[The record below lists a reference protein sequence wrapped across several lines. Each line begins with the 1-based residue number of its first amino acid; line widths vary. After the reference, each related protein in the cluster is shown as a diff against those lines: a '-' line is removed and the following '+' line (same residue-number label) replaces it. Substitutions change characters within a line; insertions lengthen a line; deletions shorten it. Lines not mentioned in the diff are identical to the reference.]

1 MNPVAAAVLLLGL
14 AAAVHA
20 IAGTSRRGGAES
32 AFERALE
39 PTGPSARG
47 VPQLERLERAIAE
60 SRAGELDSGLRD
72 QLLDIADERLRRRD
86 RRELAREPAAGSLEE
101 YVSWLEEL

>member
-1 MNPVAAAVLLLGL
+1 VNAVAAAVLLLGL
-14 AAAVHA
+14 AAAVRA
-20 IAGTSRRGGAES
+20 IARTTRRGGAES

-39 PTGPSARG
+39 PPGPSTREVA
-47 VPQLERLERAIAE
+47 QLSRLERAIAE
-60 SRAGELDSGLRD
+60 SRAGELHSGLRD